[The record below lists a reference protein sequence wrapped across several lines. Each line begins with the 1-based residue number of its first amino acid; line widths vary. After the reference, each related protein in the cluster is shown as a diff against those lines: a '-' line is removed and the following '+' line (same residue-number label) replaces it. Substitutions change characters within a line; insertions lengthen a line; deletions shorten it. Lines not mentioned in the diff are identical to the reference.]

1 MTYGFIYGDKVLK
14 EIVNKVNRI
23 IDSNDRL
30 FRFGAD
36 RFVLVIDNY
45 LSTRQL
51 TDTAERIV
59 EIFKASYRAMSSINI
74 LMSKSV

>member
-30 FRFGAD
+30 LD
-36 RFVLVIDNY
+36 LVLIDLY
-45 LSTRQL
+45 WLL
-51 TDTAERIV
+51 I
-59 EIFKASYRAMSSINI
+59 IICG
-74 LMSKSV
+74 